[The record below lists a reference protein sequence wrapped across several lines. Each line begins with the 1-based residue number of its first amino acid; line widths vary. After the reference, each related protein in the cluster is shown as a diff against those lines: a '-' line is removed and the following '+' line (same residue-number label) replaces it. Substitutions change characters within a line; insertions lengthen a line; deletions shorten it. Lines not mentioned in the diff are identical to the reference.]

1 MTAQEYLATLTN
13 KSAWVFTK
21 QDASFEEAV
30 KATKLFADICYDP
43 DVNVEQY
50 FADHHQEYG
59 IRTDRH
65 RVLVIAQ
72 LYGLITKTPF
82 YTRGNHYNK
91 ERPTEVFDLIKD
103 EQVGSE
109 LYNKIKTEQI

>member
-91 ERPTEVFDLIKD
+91 ERPTEIFDLIKILESD
-103 EQVGSE
+103 DPYE
-109 LYNKIKTEQI
+109 LR